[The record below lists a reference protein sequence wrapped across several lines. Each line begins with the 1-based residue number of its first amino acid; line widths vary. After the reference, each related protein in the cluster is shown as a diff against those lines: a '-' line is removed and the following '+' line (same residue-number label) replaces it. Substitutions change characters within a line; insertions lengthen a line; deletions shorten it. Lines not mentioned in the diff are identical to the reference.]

1 VFAGVLTLFLTPVLY
16 DLMARFTRPRGYIEK
31 KLAEELAPR
40 EKAAAAIA
48 EPVPAVAGGAAAPAV
63 RRSKAVKRDDD
74 GGEAQ
79 PVAAE

>member
-1 VFAGVLTLFLTPVLY
+1 MLY
-16 DLMARFTRPRGYIEK
+16 DLMARFTRPRGFIEK

-40 EKAAAAIA
+40 EKAVAAIA
-48 EPVPAVAGGAAAPAV
+48 EPVPAVAGAAAVPAG
-63 RRSKAVKRDDD
+63 RRSKTPKRNDDDD